1 MLAELEWWFYVFIL
15 PELVIAGIGLVVLLI
30 AAVTSGF
37 DRR

>member
-15 PELVIAGIGLVVLLI
+15 PELVIAAIGLIALLI
-30 AAVTSGF
+30 GAIGSAS